1 MTKNACMRFYRR
13 PHVSCVRDLQS
24 STIVFSVRDELAE
37 ANTQDKNGYYQ
48 VCAYL
53 EIWAWKYSLLLGTS
67 TLTWISFPTCG
78 RLDVCKCGVCGSGLN
93 RDME

>member
-1 MTKNACMRFYRR
+1 MRFYRR
-13 PHVSCVRDLQS
+13 PHVACVRDLQS
-24 STIVFSVRDELAE
+24 STVVFSVRDELAE

-48 VCAYL
+48 VRAYL
-53 EIWAWKYSLLLGTS
+53 EIRAWKYSLLLGTS
-67 TLTWISFPTCG
+67 TLTWVSFPTCG